1 MSVNQ
6 CILLY
11 CRAPIYLARNSSRIQ
26 LHTDNSQP
34 EKKTCI
40 TMEEWIDVW
49 GTIVGKA
56 KRMDDFPMWLQYY
69 PKVLF
74 DIINRSGVCSSTFSC
89 FLRAEMTHFLLFS
102 PRHWSYHQK
111 WAQVFLHCLHGRRQA
126 RGGQIGRNHQQ
137 RIWGADLGKLLIST
151 FFLF

>member
-1 MSVNQ
+1 MH
-6 CILLY
+6 L
-11 CRAPIYLARNSSRIQ
+11 SSRVLIPECLIPVLKKKTRITHCTSAASQ
-26 LHTDNSQP
+26 LVLLKQFHFEIDNGQP

-74 DIINRSGVCSSTFSC
+74 DIINRSGTTTSAPLHFHSS
-89 FLRAEMTHFLLFS
+89 
-102 PRHWSYHQK
+102 
-111 WAQVFLHCLHGRRQA
+111 
-126 RGGQIGRNHQQ
+126 
-137 RIWGADLGKLLIST
+137 
-151 FFLF
+151 

>member
-1 MSVNQ
+1 MLLFVIPK
-6 CILLY
+6 CIWYLKTHLQY
-11 CRAPIYLARNSSRIQ
+11 IPISSLKQFNFEI
-26 LHTDNSQP
+26 DNGQP

-74 DIINRSGVCSSTFSC
+74 DIINRSGILQLSHYIFAAPKVAHSF
-89 FLRAEMTHFLLFS
+89 
-102 PRHWSYHQK
+102 
-111 WAQVFLHCLHGRRQA
+111 
-126 RGGQIGRNHQQ
+126 
-137 RIWGADLGKLLIST
+137 
-151 FFLF
+151 